1 MNDTNKKSLSQ
12 QKAIK
17 NSFLKFSNTVLF
29 ENRERNLSSRKDLNP
44 KKQKKINS
52 SKKYNFRIILY
63 NLILNKLKRILN
75 RINIYQPAIQ
85 ELLIIISFSI

>member
-44 KKQKKINS
+44 KKQKKINR
-52 SKKYNFRIILY
+52 SK
-63 NLILNKLKRILN
+63 
-75 RINIYQPAIQ
+75 NIFNIK
-85 ELLIIISFSI
+85 

>member
-1 MNDTNKKSLSQ
+1 MGCATVKEKLESKIMLLSQ

-44 KKQKKINS
+44 KKQKKI
-52 SKKYNFRIILY
+52 
-63 NLILNKLKRILN
+63 
-75 RINIYQPAIQ
+75 
-85 ELLIIISFSI
+85 

>member
-44 KKQKKINS
+44 KKQKKINR
-52 SKKYNFRIILY
+52 SKKYI
-63 NLILNKLKRILN
+63 
-75 RINIYQPAIQ
+75 
-85 ELLIIISFSI
+85 

>member
-44 KKQKKINS
+44 KKQKKINR
-52 SKKYNFRIILY
+52 SKKY
-63 NLILNKLKRILN
+63 
-75 RINIYQPAIQ
+75 INIKKQQ
-85 ELLIIISFSI
+85 K